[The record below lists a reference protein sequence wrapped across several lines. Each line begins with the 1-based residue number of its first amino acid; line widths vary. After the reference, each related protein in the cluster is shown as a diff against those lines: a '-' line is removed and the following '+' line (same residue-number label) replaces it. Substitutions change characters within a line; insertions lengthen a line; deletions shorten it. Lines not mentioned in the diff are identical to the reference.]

1 MGILNT
7 TFTPGTQFGLRE
19 VCDVKFHK
27 VSGVGPINDFTIET
41 AKMTTLETAATTV
54 YAQGGQGNSRRMAW
68 DGEKTVTFTIEDA
81 LITQDTFHA
90 LTGATPSN
98 GNRGGTKYIIKPT
111 SFAGIYTITAYTL
124 MRDDT
129 GLDHLVE
136 IIIPKA
142 KLQTTLNL
150 SMGATGDPSTFTFT
164 FDALA
169 GKRTE
174 DTEDYLFSLEIG
186 DEYIEGEVTST
197 TRTTYVTIE
206 GETKQIETTDTT
218 TNKYT
223 LTIGA
228 ATGEID
234 PVSSITFGTTTF
246 TTTLPDGKYLT
257 NGIIMIGAGDI
268 IDIKVGTSTHW
279 EII

>member
-7 TFTPGTQFGLRE
+7 SFTPGTQFGLRE

-27 VSGVGPINDFTIET
+27 VSGIGPANDFTIET
-41 AKMTTLETAATTV
+41 AKMTTLETGATTV

-81 LITQDTFHA
+81 LITKDTFHA
-90 LTGATPSN
+90 LTGANDSV
-98 GNRGGTKYIIKPT
+98 GSHGGTKYTIKPT

-124 MRDDT
+124 MRDDE
-129 GLDHLVE
+129 GIDHLVE

-169 GKRTE
+169 GRRAQ

-197 TRTTYVTIE
+197 TTITYATVNGQTLS
-206 GETKQIETTDTT
+206 T
-218 TNKYT
+218 TNENPV
-223 LTIGA
+223 LNI
-228 ATGEID
+228 TGTVISLNGE
-234 PVSSITFGTTTF
+234 SFA
-246 TTTLPDGKYLT
+246 TTLKTDEELT
-257 NGIIMIGAGDI
+257 NGAVAFSSGDMKLAKGSATRWYII
-268 IDIKVGTSTHW
+268 
-279 EII
+279 